1 MITSVESIAQA
12 NIADY
17 QSNYVTPTSLCTTYN
32 IPKADGYGVKVGI
45 ISLGGGWLQS
55 DLDKSMGNLGITQ
68 YSNITSVAMDGANTT
83 FTGSNAS
90 GDLENTLD
98 IYCIAGIVPRAN
110 IVVYSGV
117 NSIINC
123 FSDIYTGAS
132 FNSTISFANVINRA
146 IDDGC
151 DVISVSWAGPELVI
165 SGNTTYYCGDY
176 MNSIMAKAAA
186 KGVTVLVASGDYGA
200 AGGTYYR
207 YPDPQY
213 PSVNA
218 NVTAVGGTTLSCD
231 TNYSRFYE
239 YTYRNSGG
247 GISSMVS
254 LPSYQSGLV
263 YKTFDSNTNVTSAN
277 ISLTAR
283 GIPDMSAPYTNY
295 PLWFNGSVVAVGG
308 TSASTPIIAGMVAR
322 FVQLSG
328 RRLGCVNSLS
338 YKNISSFYDIIDP
351 NNQGDTVYSYQGYA
365 ANAGWDLL
373 SGLGSPIGTSL
384 YSAFNSTLRSQF
396 GSAFPRKNYG
406 FRPARGATYPR
417 SSSGIR

>member
-1 MITSVESIAQA
+1 MITSVELSTQS

-17 QSNYVTPTSLCTTYN
+17 QDNYVTPTSLCTTYN

-68 YSNITSVAMDGANTT
+68 YSNITSITVDGADTT
-83 FTGSNAS
+83 FTGNPY
-90 GDLENTLD
+90 GPDVENTLD
-98 IYCIAGIVPRAN
+98 IYCIAGMVPRAN
-110 IVVYSGV
+110 IVVYSGL
-117 NSIINC
+117 NTGTIAST
-123 FSDIYTGAS
+123 SPYTAYS
-132 FNSTISFANVINRA
+132 YNIHSSFANVVNRA

-151 DVISVSWAGPELVI
+151 DVISISWAI
-165 SGNTTYYCGDY
+165 SEVRIYGNVNFYVGDFLY
-176 MNSIMAKAAA
+176 SALAKAAA
-186 KGVTVLVASGDYGA
+186 KGVSVFVASGDYGA
-200 AGGTYYR
+200 SGSVGER
-207 YPDPQY
+207 Y
-213 PSVNA
+213 PSVEYPAINS

-239 YTYRNSGG
+239 YTNRFSGG
-247 GISSMVS
+247 GISTIIS
-254 LPSYQSGLV
+254 LPDYQTGLV
-263 YKTFDSNTNVTSAN
+263 YKTFDSNTMVTSAN

-283 GIPDMSAPYTNY
+283 GIPDMSAPYTSY
-295 PLWFNGSVVAVGG
+295 PLWFNGSVIAVGG

-328 RRLGCVNSLS
+328 RRLGCINSTS
-338 YKNISSFYDIIDP
+338 YKNVSSFYDLFDP

>member
-1 MITSVESIAQA
+1 MITSVESTAMA

-17 QSNYVTPTSLCTTYN
+17 NSNYVTPTSLCTTYN

-68 YSNITSVAMDGANTT
+68 YSNITNIVMDGADTT

-98 IYCIAGIVPRAN
+98 IYCIAGMVPRAN

-117 NSIINC
+117 NSVINN
-123 FSDIYTGAS
+123 FPDIYTGVS
-132 FNSTISFANVINRA
+132 FNSTVSFANVINRA

-151 DVISVSWAGPELVI
+151 DVISVSWASPELVI

-200 AGGTYYR
+200 AGGNYDR

-231 TNYSRFYE
+231 TNYSRYYE

-263 YKTFDSNTNVTSAN
+263 YKTFDSNTNITSAN

-283 GIPDMSAPYTNY
+283 GIPDMSAPYTSY
-295 PLWFNGSVVAVGG
+295 PLWFNGSVVAIGG

-328 RRLGCVNSLS
+328 RRLGCINSLS

-351 NNQGDTVYSYQGYA
+351 NNQGDTDYSYQGYA

-373 SGLGSPIGTSL
+373 SGLGSPIGTKL
-384 YSAFNSTLRSQF
+384 YSAFNGTLRSQF

-406 FRPARGATYPR
+406 FRPAQGATYPR